1 MMHLPP
7 EAAAAAELVELK
19 ILLFCSTIFYLVHLV
34 TWYAPGL
41 LPLPLLQLSQKCVCV
56 FENK

>member
-41 LPLPLLQLSQKCVCV
+41 LPLPPMQLSQKCVFV
-56 FENK
+56 

>member
-41 LPLPLLQLSQKCVCV
+41 LLPLQLSQKCVCV